1 MFNVLP
7 NIFKKE
13 IRSEYYLRRLIVIL
27 IFVIFTQITFLVFIF
42 PSWLSSFYQ
51 HEEVSMQM
59 ESQKSTVVSQ
69 NTNNILQTIKTTNQ
83 NLGIIDSAF
92 SYSKVLSLIQDII
105 SVKTSAVSLSEFT
118 YSNSAIGQGDG
129 GTGSQTTAGQALA
142 TSAAGRSMS
151 VSGIAQTRE
160 DLVGFVKKLQDS
172 GFFSDVVSP
181 ISDLAK
187 DKDISFSINL
197 NVK

>member
-1 MFNVLP
+1 
-7 NIFKKE
+7 
-13 IRSEYYLRRLIVIL
+13 
-27 IFVIFTQITFLVFIF
+27 
-42 PSWLSSFYQ
+42 
-51 HEEVSMQM
+51 MQM